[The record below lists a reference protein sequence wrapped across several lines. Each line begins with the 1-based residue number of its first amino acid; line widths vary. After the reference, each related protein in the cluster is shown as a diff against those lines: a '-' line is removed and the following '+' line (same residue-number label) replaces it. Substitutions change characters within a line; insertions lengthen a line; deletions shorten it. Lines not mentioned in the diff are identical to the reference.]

1 MKDTPVI
8 TTSKSKVKYVNII
21 QNANKIYEIPK
32 PVTKLN
38 ENQ

>member
-1 MKDTPVI
+1 MKDTTVVS
-8 TTSKSKVKYVNII
+8 TSTSKVKYVNII